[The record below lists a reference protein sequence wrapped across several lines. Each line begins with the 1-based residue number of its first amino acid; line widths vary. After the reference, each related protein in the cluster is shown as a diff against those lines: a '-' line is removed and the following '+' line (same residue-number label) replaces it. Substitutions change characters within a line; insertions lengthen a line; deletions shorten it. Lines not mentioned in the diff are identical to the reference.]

1 MLELKFV
8 QWDEAFSSH
17 VFIMSKQS
25 GYVSEENR
33 IAFWGIFP
41 TSGRRRKNNR
51 LADAQRLSG

>member
-17 VFIMSKQS
+17 VFIMSKQF

-41 TSGRRRKNNR
+41 TSGRRRKITA
-51 LADAQRLSG
+51 LLMLSG

>member
-33 IAFWGIFP
+33 IAFWGF
-41 TSGRRRKNNR
+41 SR
-51 LADAQRLSG
+51 LLEEGEKITALLMLSG